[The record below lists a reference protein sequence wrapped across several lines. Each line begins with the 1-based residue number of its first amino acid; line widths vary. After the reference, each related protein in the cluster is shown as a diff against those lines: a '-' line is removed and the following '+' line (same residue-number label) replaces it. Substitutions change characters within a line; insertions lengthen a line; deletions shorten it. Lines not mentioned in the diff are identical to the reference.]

1 MYVLMEINTI
11 TFETVLLV
19 CVYVC
24 VCACTH
30 IYAKEKCGR
39 MNKYIFYGVANVIVF
54 QYKPWRSC
62 HLQDHSKVSCFPRTS
77 NSDPDEALTQIPIF
91 RKHRGQRSMLMI
103 PQGCNQQNPKC
114 RKCYRTNDL
123 VSTEKQNNSKKPKHI
138 NIQGK

>member
-24 VCACTH
+24 VCTCTH
-30 IYAKEKCGR
+30 KYTKEKGGR
-39 MNKYIFYGVANVIVF
+39 MNKYIFQGVANVIVF
-54 QYKPWRSC
+54 QYKLWRSH

-77 NSDPDEALTQIPIF
+77 NSDPDEALTQMPIF
-91 RKHRGQRSMLMI
+91 RKHRGQRSMSMI

-123 VSTEKQNNSKKPKHI
+123 VSTEKQNSSKKPKHI